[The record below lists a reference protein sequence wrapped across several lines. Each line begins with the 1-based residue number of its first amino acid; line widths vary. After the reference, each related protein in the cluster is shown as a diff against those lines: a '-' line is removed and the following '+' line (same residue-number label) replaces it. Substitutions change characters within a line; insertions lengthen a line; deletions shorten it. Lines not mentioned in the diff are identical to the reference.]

1 MTNVSSEEGKGGAP
15 ASMEVVGVGA
25 EGVVDGVVE
34 ETMSPEIQYMG
45 HIAYSVVA
53 PVIISFGILTNVLNL
68 VVLSRPSLRG
78 PTFRYL
84 MWLAVANLMVCVV
97 LLPFTLHSNVTPVPY
112 AAALYFAHIEV
123 PVGNALI
130 ASSVYIVVGLSIDR
144 FVAVCYPRKYRNLH
158 SHYVASVRIALSFII
173 AFIIYI
179 PMAFYKMVVPSGV
192 SPDRFLIKGNLQVV
206 STRWFVAYEYL
217 LEICVR
223 HIGSFNTTYPCGHC
237 TLPSLH
243 AEHLS
248 HEAVATS
255 KDCCRFAPAV
265 LLGVLNTW
273 IIIEFKRIS
282 RRRLLL
288 SRGISCEVSAIPS
301 QSYFEGN
308 ANSTVVNPSPTSG
321 QVEKD
326 TDPAASTTP
335 APSSD
340 LPLGGNTTTATNDE
354 SPIHRVSYSD
364 GYALEKERTNIDS
377 QGFNNNGH
385 LAGGQCVSTTIMNGY
400 SRVLAGEDLVDCK
413 NSMAPSVIRDQQ
425 EEETIVLSTINVSAA
440 PPPVPPPRHGM
451 SERRHDMERR
461 LVLLLISIIVA
472 FFITNIPAAILSLTF
487 SDGKRKDLNYQIF
500 RAVANNLEFLN
511 FGLNFILYFLFSKD
525 IRNAFTALM
534 RRTIDRFREGLEGSS
549 NKYGA
554 TNL

>member
-1 MTNVSSEEGKGGAP
+1 MKIDMTNVSRDEGEGGVP
-15 ASMEVVGVGA
+15 GSMEVVGVGA

-34 ETMSPEIQYMG
+34 KDLSPEIQYMG

-78 PTFRYL
+78 PTFKYL
-84 MWLAVANLMVCVV
+84 MWLAVANLLVCVV
-97 LLPFTLHSNVTPVPY
+97 LLPFTLHSHATPVPY

-144 FVAVCYPRKYRNLH
+144 FVAVCYPRTYRNLH
-158 SHYVASVRIALSFII
+158 SHYVASVRIAFSFII

-179 PMAFYKMVVPSGV
+179 PMAFYKMVVPSGM
-192 SPDRFLIKGNLQVV
+192 SPDRFLIKENVQVV
-206 STRWFVAYEYL
+206 STRWFVVYEYL
-217 LEICVR
+217 LEICV
-223 HIGSFNTTYPCGHC
+223 
-237 TLPSLH
+237 
-243 AEHLS
+243 
-248 HEAVATS
+248 
-255 KDCCRFAPAV
+255 RFAPAV

-288 SRGISCEVSAIPS
+288 SRGMSCEVSAIPS

-308 ANSTVVNPSPTSG
+308 VNSTVVNPSPTNG
-321 QVEKD
+321 QVEKN
-326 TDPAASTTP
+326 TEQTAPVMI

-340 LPLGGNTTTATNDE
+340 SPLDDNPNAVTNVVQPSHTVPYND
-354 SPIHRVSYSD
+354 SYT
-364 GYALEKERTNIDS
+364 LEKEDTMVDP
-377 QGFNNNGH
+377 QGLNNNNGH
-385 LAGGQCVSTTIMNGY
+385 VVSGKCTPEGASTPVVNGY
-400 SRVLAGEDLVDCK
+400 RPVLTGEDVSSSK
-413 NSMAPSVIRDQQ
+413 NSSINRGQ
-425 EEETIVLSTINVSAA
+425 EETIVLSAINVSAA
-440 PPPVPPPRHGM
+440 PAPVPPPRHGM

-461 LVLLLISIIVA
+461 LVLLLVSIIVA

-487 SDGKRKDLNYQIF
+487 SDDKRKDLNFQIF
-500 RAVANNLEFLN
+500 RAIANNLEFLN

-525 IRNAFTALM
+525 IRNAFTALL
-534 RRTIDRFREGLEGSS
+534 RRTMDRLREGLEGSS